1 MCSWA
6 GSSVDGYLCDR
17 CAVELEVVLT
27 VICVTDVQLSWKE
40 CWRLF
45 VWQVYI
51 WAGRSVDGY
60 LCDRC
65 AVELEGVLTVICVTD
80 VQLSWKECWRL
91 WLFVWQMCSWA
102 GRSVD
107 GYLCDRCA
115 VELEGVLRV
124 ICVTGVHLSW
134 QECWWLFVW
143 QVCDYEEVPVS
154 ITGQLIWREYFYC
167 MSVNN
172 PLYNRIKGNPI
183 CLDIDWYHN
192 NEHFEKWSKV
202 MLPTKCFDLPI
213 KCDQK
218 SSFVRG
224 TLSFYHIA
232 FVWF

>member
-6 GSSVDGYLCDR
+6 GSSVDGYLCDG

-27 VICVTDVQLSWKE
+27 
-40 CWRLF
+40 
-45 VWQVYI
+45 
-51 WAGRSVDGY
+51 
-60 LCDRC
+60 
-65 AVELEGVLTVICVTD
+65 
-80 VQLSWKECWRL
+80 
-91 WLFVWQMCSWA
+91 
-102 GRSVD
+102 
-107 GYLCDRCA
+107 
-115 VELEGVLRV
+115 V

-172 PLYNRIKGNPI
+172 PSYNRIKGNPI

-202 MLPTKCFDLPI
+202 MLPTKFCDLPI

-218 SSFVRG
+218 SSFVRHLEFLSHCFCLILIFLWCKPFCCWCMHFVSW
-224 TLSFYHIA
+224 TLLA
-232 FVWF
+232 G